1 MKTVSVE
8 KKLVDKLV
16 EQSTETIDE
25 VKIAEI
31 TVTENIRKCSSCPL
45 YIVLFLIS
53 LQSTLKLLLI
63 FFYYKYMNH
72 NKKLLQHMIMSI
84 KQEIINI
91 NGKYQTK

>member
-53 LQSTLKLLLI
+53 LQSTLELLLI
-63 FFYYKYMNH
+63 FFTTNTWIIIKNCC
-72 NKKLLQHMIMSI
+72 NIWLCLSSKKLLI
-84 KQEIINI
+84 
-91 NGKYQTK
+91 